1 MFWSVGMRSST
12 SSSAGSGSGAR
23 DRRLDQVLLDAA
35 EVDRLVGDLAQRD
48 HRVLVVV
55 AVDGQFLA
63 AAQVARALG
72 GEQNQLEAVGNLLD
86 AIFDGDARHAL
97 SLRALDLGE
106 GLI

>member
-23 DRRLDQVLLDAA
+23 DSDLIEVLLDAA
-35 EVDRLVGDLAQRD
+35 EVDGFVGDLAQRD

-55 AVDGQFLA
+55 AVDGQLLA

-86 AIFDGDARHAL
+86 AVFDGDARHAL
-97 SLRALDLGE
+97 SLRLLNWGE
-106 GLI
+106 WSM